1 MSQLEQAMPLASLS
15 DTTLVQHS
23 HESQGQGMSII
34 FHAKSCGQVMAKK
47 ISLCKLVLCCLPSSM
62 RSKSFAGGV
71 ESLGISDVFCYVC
84 PEV

>member
-23 HESQGQGMSII
+23 HESQGQGVSII

-47 ISLCKLVLCCLPSSM
+47 NISM
-62 RSKSFAGGV
+62 
-71 ESLGISDVFCYVC
+71 
-84 PEV
+84 